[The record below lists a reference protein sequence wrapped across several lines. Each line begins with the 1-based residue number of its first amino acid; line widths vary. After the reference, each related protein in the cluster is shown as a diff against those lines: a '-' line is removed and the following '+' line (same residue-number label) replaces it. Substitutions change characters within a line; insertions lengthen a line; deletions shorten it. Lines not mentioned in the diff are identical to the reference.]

1 MTPKFL
7 TKIRNSRFFIR
18 LLSWEYWPM
27 HVVYTPIYLYWFFL
41 GIRARAF
48 LFFTGVNPGMD
59 FGGFFGESKKEI
71 LDKIPAEWTPVTLL
85 IPKQSRVETVLS
97 QMETANIDFPVIA
110 KPDVGERGF
119 LVEKV
124 NNPEELQKYI
134 LQNPVNF
141 LIQEYVAYPEEV
153 GVLYYRFP
161 TEKTGAISSVTLK
174 KFLSVTGDGVSS
186 VRKLMADYPRAK
198 LQLPLL
204 ETSQPALLEK
214 IPAKGEIL
222 ELVPIGNHSRG
233 TTFLNGNHLIDEQ
246 MVKTF
251 DQINS
256 QLEGVFFGRFDIRCR
271 SIEDLKQGQYF
282 KILEVN
288 GVKSEPTHI
297 YEPGFSIW
305 EAYRV
310 LFRQWKTIYRISMAN
325 KALGYKFPSLPQGLE
340 RMYKTTRYKKLAL
353 KAKNHV

>member
-1 MTPKFL
+1 
-7 TKIRNSRFFIR
+7 
-18 LLSWEYWPM
+18 M
-27 HVVYTPIYLYWFFL
+27 HVVYTPVYLYWFFL
-41 GIRARAF
+41 GIRARGF

-71 LDKIPAEWTPVTLL
+71 LDKIPQEWVPLTLFF
-85 IPKQSRVETVLS
+85 PKGTQLS
-97 QMETANIDFPVIA
+97 DILYQMEKTGIPFPAIA

-124 NNPEELQKYI
+124 HDAGELAHYLKK
-134 LQNPVNF
+134 NPVNI
-141 LIQEYVAYPEEV
+141 LIQEYVAYREEV

-161 TEKTGAISSVTLK
+161 GEKSGAVSSVTLK
-174 KFLSVTGDGVSS
+174 KFLSVTGDGTSS
-186 VRKLMADYPRAK
+186 IRQLMTAYPRAK
-198 LQLPLL
+198 LQLPAL
-204 ETSQPALLEK
+204 EESQPLLLEK
-214 IPAKGEIL
+214 VLPGGETL

-233 TTFLNGNHLIDEQ
+233 TTFLNGNHLIDDQ
-246 MVKTF
+246 LVKTF

-256 QLEGVFFGRFDIRCR
+256 RLDGVFFGRFDIRCQ
-271 SIEDLKQGQYF
+271 SFEDLRKGQHF

-305 EAYRV
+305 KAYKV

-325 KALGYKFPSLPQGLE
+325 KALGYQFPSLAKGIQ
-340 RMYKTTRYKKLAL
+340 RMYETTRYKKLAL
-353 KAKNHV
+353 KSKNYV